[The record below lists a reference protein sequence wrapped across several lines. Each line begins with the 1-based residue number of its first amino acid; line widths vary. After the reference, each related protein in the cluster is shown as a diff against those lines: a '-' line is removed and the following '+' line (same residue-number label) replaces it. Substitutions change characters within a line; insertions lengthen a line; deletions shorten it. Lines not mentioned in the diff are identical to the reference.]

1 MNTQNPF
8 KETEDRLEFAK
19 ALDRARASKS
29 HATFTDFMN
38 PQRCVVFLQQFMKM
52 DVDAGAYGGYEDAER
67 KMLGFGISDPAVGHG
82 KHEPDG
88 EYPNT
93 FPITPL
99 AITYNGRFSRQ
110 LTHRDFLGA
119 VLGLGLTR
127 GKIGDIRMGEDG
139 AIMYVSNDVAAFIT
153 ESLHEVGRTSVTAT
167 PHTEVPGIEETGTEK
182 RITAASL
189 RLDAVISMAFHL
201 SRGKAAALIEAEKV
215 FVNWA
220 IAKKTRELREG
231 DIVTARQIGRL
242 RVDSIIG
249 ATKKDRVALIVTL
262 Y

>member
-8 KETEDRLEFAK
+8 KETEDRLQFAK
-19 ALDRARASKS
+19 ALDRAKASKS

-38 PQRCVVFLQQFMKM
+38 PQRCVVFLQQFTKM
-52 DVDAGAYGGYEDAER
+52 GQDAQAYGGYEDAER
-67 KMLGFGISDPAVGHG
+67 KMLGFGITDPQA
-82 KHEPDG
+82 
-88 EYPNT
+88 

-119 VLGLGLTR
+119 VLGLGLDR

-139 AIMYVSNDVAAFIT
+139 AVMYVSNDVAAFIT

-167 PHTEVPGIEETGTEK
+167 PHTEVPGIEETGIEK

-220 IAKKTRELREG
+220 VAKKTRELREG

-242 RVDSIIG
+242 RVDNIIG
-249 ATKKDRVALIVTL
+249 TTKKDRVALIITL